1 MSEREREIADFL
13 NRAGWGAA
21 MRTRMAED
29 AGYRSYQRLSGA
41 MGKAMLM
48 NAPPGGDSP
57 RSRAGAAGQL
67 RSPQAAAYNQVAHL
81 AADCRPFAA
90 VAAYLRGLGLSAP
103 RILAM
108 DLPRGLMLLEDL
120 GDDLFAST
128 IPAGADETQLYGAAI
143 DVLLALHAAKVPGS
157 LPVGDG
163 GDHVLSH
170 YDAGAQEAEVRLLG
184 EWYAPLALGHALEAK
199 AEAEYLSLW
208 RHYFSHTMP
217 ARPVLV
223 LRDYHAQNLFWLPG
237 RSGVA
242 RVGLIDFQ
250 DALLGSPA
258 YDLVSLLEDARRD
271 VPPALAAAMLA
282 RYCIGAAADSAFDEA
297 AFRTAY
303 AVAGAQRNCKI
314 LGIFARLAKRDNKP
328 AYLQLIPRVRA
339 LLRHDLQHPEFAA
352 LRGWFAAHLPV
363 ED

>member
-1 MSEREREIADFL
+1 MSEREQEITDFL
-13 NRAGWGAA
+13 YQAGWGAA
-21 MRTRMAED
+21 RRTRMAED

-48 NAPPGGDSP
+48 NAPPGGD
-57 RSRAGAAGQL
+57 QL
-67 RSPQAAAYNQVAHL
+67 RSAQAAEYNQVAHL
-81 AADCRPFAA
+81 ATDCRPFAA
-90 VAAYLRGLGLSAP
+90 VAQYLRQLGLAAP
-103 RILAM
+103 QILAM

-120 GDDLFAST
+120 GDDLFASA
-128 IPAGADETQLYGAAI
+128 IPAGADEAQLYGAAI
-143 DVLLALHAAKVPGS
+143 DVLLALHAAKVPGQF
-157 LPVGDG
+157 PAGDG

-250 DALLGSPA
+250 DALLGSAA

-271 VPPALAAAMLA
+271 VPPALAAAMFA
-282 RYCIGAAADSAFDEA
+282 RFCAGAARADAAFDEA

-314 LGIFARLAKRDNKP
+314 LGIFARLAKRDHKP

-339 LLRHDLQHPEFAA
+339 LLRHDLQHPEFAP
-352 LRGWFAAHLPV
+352 LRAWFAAHLPLV
-363 ED
+363 D

>member
-1 MSEREREIADFL
+1 MSEREQEIVDFL
-13 NRAGWGAA
+13 QLAGWGAA
-21 MRTRMAED
+21 NRTRMADD
-29 AGYRSYQRLSGA
+29 AGYRSYQRLSGPL
-41 MGKAMLM
+41 GKAILM
-48 NAPPGGDSP
+48 NAPPGGD
-57 RSRAGAAGQL
+57 QL
-67 RSPQAAAYNQVAHL
+67 RSAAAAAYNRLAHL
-81 AADCRPFAA
+81 ATDCRPFAA
-90 VAAYLRGLGLSAP
+90 VAHYLRRLGLVAP
-103 RILAM
+103 QIMAA

-120 GDDLFAST
+120 GDDLFASA
-128 IPAGADETQLYGAAI
+128 IPAGADETQLYGTAI
-143 DVLLALHAAKVPGS
+143 DVLLALHAVPVPGR

-163 GDHVLSH
+163 GDHALSH
-170 YDAGAQEAEVRLLG
+170 YDAGAQEAEVRLLS
-184 EWYAPLALGHALEAK
+184 EWYAPAVIGRALEAPAQ
-199 AEAEYLSLW
+199 AEFIEHW
-208 RHYFSHTMP
+208 RHLFAAVLP

-223 LRDYHAQNLFWLPG
+223 LRDYHAQNLFWLPQ
-237 RSGVA
+237 RQSVA

-282 RYCIGAAADSAFDEA
+282 RYCAGAALADSGFDEA

-339 LLRHDLQHPEFAA
+339 CLRQDLQHPA
-352 LRGWFAAHLPV
+352 LLPLKKWFAAHLPLG
-363 ED
+363 E